1 MPHSQTDSEP
11 RCDGARAVSVA
22 VGLIGYGLGGRAFHA
37 PLIDAVAR
45 LRLAAIATSRREDA
59 AAAWPGVQVVNDP
72 AALIADPSIDLVV
85 VATPNATHAALAR
98 AALEAGKHVVVDKP
112 LAIDAAEGEALAA
125 TARAH
130 GRMLSVF
137 HNRRWDGDFLTVKRL
152 LDDGAL
158 GRLALYEGR
167 WDRFRLEQRAGWKDR
182 PGPGSGL
189 LPDLGSHLIDQAL
202 QLFGLPEALTADIAA
217 QRDQGEV
224 EDYFELTFHYGE
236 MRAILSAATLVAA
249 PRPRF
254 ALHGTAASFVKPGI
268 DPQEAWM
275 AGGRRP
281 ADPGFGE
288 DDPDTYGTFTT
299 PDGAARRI
307 PTARGDYRRFYEGV
321 VDAIVADAP
330 PSIDPADA
338 IAGLRLID
346 LARRSAAEGR
356 RIAVT

>member
-1 MPHSQTDSEP
+1 M
-11 RCDGARAVSVA
+11 SVA
-22 VGLIGYGLGGRAFHA
+22 VGLIGYGLAGRAFHA

-45 LRLAAIATSRREDA
+45 LRLAAIATSRRADVA
-59 AAAWPGVQVVNDP
+59 ATWPGVRVADDP
-72 AALIADPSIDLVV
+72 DALIADPSIDLVV

-98 AALEAGKHVVVDKP
+98 AALDAGKHVVVDKP
-112 LAIDAAEGEALAA
+112 LATDAAEAEALAA
-125 TARAH
+125 TARAA
-130 GRMLSVF
+130 GRVLSVF

-158 GRLALYEGR
+158 GRLALYEAR
-167 WDRFRLEQRAGWKDR
+167 WDRFRREQRAGWKDR

-202 QLFGLPEALTADIAA
+202 QLFGLPDALTADLAA

-254 ALHGTAASFVKPGI
+254 ALHGTAGSFVKPGL
-268 DPQEAWM
+268 DPQEVWM
-275 AGGRRP
+275 ASGRRP
-281 ADPGFGE
+281 ADPGYGE
-288 DDPDTYGTFTT
+288 DDPASYGTFTA
-299 PDGAARRI
+299 PNGAARRI
-307 PTARGDYRRFYEGV
+307 PTDRGAYRCFYQG
-321 VDAIVADAP
+321 VADAILTGAP
-330 PSIDPADA
+330 PPIDPADA

-356 RIAVT
+356 RIAVA